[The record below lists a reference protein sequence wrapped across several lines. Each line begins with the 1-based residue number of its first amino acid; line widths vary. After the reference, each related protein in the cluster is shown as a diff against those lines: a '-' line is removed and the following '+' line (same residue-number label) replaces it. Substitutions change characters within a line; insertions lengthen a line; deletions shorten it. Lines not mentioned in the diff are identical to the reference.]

1 MESLDE
7 TKSASVGFLKH
18 VFNFNEDSKAEIL
31 NIVQYSLIALIPI
44 VILNK
49 SMQKFI
55 PEADE
60 QKGSLEILA
69 EIVAQVLAIF
79 IGLLFINR
87 VITFIPNWSG
97 AKYPDIN
104 IVSIVLAVLLITLSL
119 QTKLGEKVS
128 ILFERVVD
136 LWEGRGS
143 EKKQGQKKTK
153 NSGSSGNVK
162 ITQPISGQYQ
172 QQAQMQDQISSQYN
186 QMAMNQSLSNTTSID
201 SLPTYSQQSQP
212 SQQKQQL
219 PDYDGMYK
227 NQTTPL
233 VNPEFPS
240 QMSGGGIMAAN
251 ELLGGS
257 FGSTF

>member
-7 TKSASVGFLKH
+7 TKSTSIGFFKH
-18 VFNFNEDSKAEIL
+18 VFNFNQDSKAEIL

-69 EIVAQVLAIF
+69 EIVGQILVIF

-87 VITFIPNWSG
+87 IITFIPNWSG
-97 AKYPDIN
+97 VKYPEINVIN
-104 IVSIVLAVLLITLSL
+104 IILCLLLITLSL

-143 EKKQGQKKTK
+143 EKKQGQKKTQ
-153 NSGSSGNVK
+153 NGGSGSGNMK
-162 ITQPISGQYQ
+162 ITQPISGGQYQ
-172 QQAQMQDQISSQYN
+172 KQPQMQEQISNQYN

-201 SLPTYSQQSQP
+201 SLPTYSQQSQ
-212 SQQKQQL
+212 QKQEL

-233 VNPEFPS
+233 VNPEFPP
-240 QMSGGGIMAAN
+240 QMGGGGIMAAN

>member
-7 TKSASVGFLKH
+7 TKSASIGFFKH

-44 VILNK
+44 VVLNK

-69 EIVAQVLAIF
+69 EVVAQVLVIF
-79 IGLLFINR
+79 VGLLFINR
-87 VITFIPNWSG
+87 IITFIPNWSG
-97 AKYPDIN
+97 VKYPDVN

-136 LWEGRGS
+136 LWDTSCQVDIRGLS
-143 EKKQGQKKTK
+143 
-153 NSGSSGNVK
+153 VK
-162 ITQPISGQYQ
+162 
-172 QQAQMQDQISSQYN
+172 M
-186 QMAMNQSLSNTTSID
+186 
-201 SLPTYSQQSQP
+201 
-212 SQQKQQL
+212 
-219 PDYDGMYK
+219 
-227 NQTTPL
+227 
-233 VNPEFPS
+233 V
-240 QMSGGGIMAAN
+240 
-251 ELLGGS
+251 
-257 FGSTF
+257 